1 MNNLNQLMKQAQQM
15 QAKFLEAQNKL
26 NDLEIAGTS
35 GGGMVSIIINGKREM
50 KKLTI
55 DPKLLS
61 PEDAEIISD
70 LIIAAFNDAKSKL
83 ESKISEQMSDMLP
96 PGMKMPFM

>member
-15 QAKFLEAQNKL
+15 QAKLLEAQNKL
-26 NDLEIAGTS
+26 NDLEVTGTS
-35 GGGMVSIIINGKREM
+35 GGGMVSVVISGKNEM

-61 PEDAEIISD
+61 PDEADIVAD

-83 ESKISEQMSDMLP
+83 ESQLKEQVGSVFP
-96 PGMKMPFM
+96 PGMKMPF